1 MERLVQ
7 PELMAGLFAR
17 SVDTEILA
25 VFAILSHVS
34 PACTTRVVLQVVGGG
49 GGGGCTRKYKC
60 AGERST
66 RKSSKSVG
74 RKEKARESNRTGVVW
89 LEMHKT

>member
-25 VFAILSHVS
+25 AFAIVSHVS
-34 PACTTRVVLQVVGGG
+34 PACTTRVMLQVVGGG
-49 GGGGCTRKYKC
+49 GGGGCTRKHKR

-66 RKSSKSVG
+66 RKSSKSLG
-74 RKEKARESNRTGVVW
+74 QKGKAYESNRTGVVC